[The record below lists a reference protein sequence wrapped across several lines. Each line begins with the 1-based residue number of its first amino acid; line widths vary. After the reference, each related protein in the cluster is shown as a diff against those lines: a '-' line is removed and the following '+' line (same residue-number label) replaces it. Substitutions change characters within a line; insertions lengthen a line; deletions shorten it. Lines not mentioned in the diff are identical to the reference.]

1 MFFLPKNTNEGGIS
15 MKGKE
20 TKNNSYATNEAGVI
34 KAMKKPEQ
42 PKADSIKGNDLRSRG
57 GKK

>member
-1 MFFLPKNTNEGGIS
+1 